1 MEYSKDIC
9 IGLLK
14 EKQSHI
20 EGRYVSRADFSDE
33 EVAMIKSYLGPWPRA
48 LEAAGIKPE
57 RSFSRIEKNREK
69 RERARRRRREEKKAA
84 ENEIKAQSA
93 EK

>member
-1 MEYSKDIC
+1 MQYTKEIC
-9 IGLLK
+9 IELLK

-20 EGRYVSRADFSDE
+20 EGRYVCRADFSDE
-33 EVAMIKSYLGPWPRA
+33 EVAAIKSFLGPWPRA

-57 RSFSRIEKNREK
+57 RPFSRIELNREK

-84 ENEIKAQSA
+84 ESEIDAQSA